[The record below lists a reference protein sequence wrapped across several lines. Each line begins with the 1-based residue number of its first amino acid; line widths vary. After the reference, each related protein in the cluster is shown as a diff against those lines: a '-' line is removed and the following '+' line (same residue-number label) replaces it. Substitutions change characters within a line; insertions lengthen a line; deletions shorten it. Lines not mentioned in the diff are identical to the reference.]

1 VPRTVRLGE
10 LLREIIG
17 DELGRID
24 DERLEL
30 TTVTS
35 VDVDADLNRAIVFFD
50 SLSGEGGDARVLE
63 AFGQH
68 RVRLQGAIGRQM
80 RARKTPVLVFRPDE
94 VIRSAERIDRILR
107 DLPHDERPA
116 EVDQVEEGEEA
127 EEAGEAEEADDR
139 SS

>member
-50 SLSGEGGDARVLE
+50 SLTGEAGDARVLE

-116 EVDQVEEGEEA
+116 EVDQVEEREEA